1 MLTFGRSGVIFEEA
15 GRDPVGGVSTHPAG
29 ENMKIFIDTA
39 NVEEIR
45 EAVSTGILDGVTTNP
60 SLIAKEG
67 ADHHT
72 RIKEI
77 CEVVD
82 GPVSAEV
89 IATEANEMVE
99 EGRELAAIHENVVVK
114 VPVGVE
120 GLRAVK
126 AMREENINTNVTL
139 IFSPIQAM
147 LAAKAG
153 ASFVSP
159 FVGRLDD
166 ISNPGMEMVRDIVQ
180 IFENYDYATEVLVAS
195 VRTPIHLLE
204 AAKMGADVATVPFQ
218 VIAQLLKH
226 PLTDI
231 GLEKFLADWH
241 RANEMR

>member
-1 MLTFGRSGVIFEEA
+1 
-15 GRDPVGGVSTHPAG
+15 
-29 ENMKIFIDTA
+29 MKIFIDTA
-39 NVEEIR
+39 NVEEI
-45 EAVSTGILDGVTTNP
+45 AQAASTGILDGVTTNP

-77 CEVVD
+77 CGIVD

-89 IATEANEMVE
+89 VATEWREMVE
-99 EGRELAAIHENVVVK
+99 EGRALAALHENVVVK

-126 AMREENINTNVTL
+126 ALREESVNTNVTL
-139 IFSPIQAM
+139 VFSPAQAM

-166 ISNPGMEMVRDIVQ
+166 ISNPGMQMVGDIVR
-180 IFENYDYATEVLVAS
+180 IFQNYDYAAQVLVAS
-195 VRTPIHLLE
+195 IRTPIHLLE
-204 AAKMGADVATVPFQ
+204 AAKMGADVATIPFH
-218 VIAQLLKH
+218 VIGQLLRH

-231 GLEKFLADWH
+231 GLEKFLADWR